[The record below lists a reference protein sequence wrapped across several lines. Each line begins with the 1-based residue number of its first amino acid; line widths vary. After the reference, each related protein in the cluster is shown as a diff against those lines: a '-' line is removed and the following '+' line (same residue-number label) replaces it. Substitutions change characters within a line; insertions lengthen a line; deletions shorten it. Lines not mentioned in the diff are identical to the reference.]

1 MKRIKTYAIL
11 LLAGMG
17 LVSCIGTDV
26 VEDIIVEQTVSIS
39 QRLETLAVG
48 DSYQFEAN
56 FFDEMGEQSSTEI
69 TWTSNNEA
77 VMSITTSGLATGVA
91 EGNVWISAMSGAAR
105 DSVMVSVGQNTVL
118 AAAERSG
125 SFVGLRD
132 YNVSGNFTLTEDGDN
147 LVLTFSSNF
156 VASRGPGLF
165 VYLSNNATRVTG
177 GVEMGQLM
185 QNSGAQTYTIALTEA
200 QLDTY
205 NHVLIY
211 CRPFGVAFG
220 TGQFDN

>member
-1 MKRIKTYAIL
+1 MNKIKSYIIL
-11 LLAGMG
+11 ALVGFG
-17 LVSCIGTDV
+17 LTSCIGTDI
-26 VEDIIVEQTVSIS
+26 VEDIIVDQSVAIS
-39 QRLETLAVG
+39 NRLETLAVG

-56 FFDEMGEQSSTEI
+56 FFDEMGEQATADI
-69 TWTSNNEA
+69 TWSSNNEA
-77 VMSITTSGLATGVA
+77 VMSITASGLATGVSQ
-91 EGNVWISAMSGAAR
+91 GGVWISAMSGTAQ
-105 DSVMVSVGQNTVL
+105 DSVMVSVGPSTTF
-118 AAAERSG
+118 AAAERTG

-147 LVLTFSSNF
+147 LVLTFASNF

-165 VYLSNNATRVTG
+165 VYLSNNSTRVNG

-185 QNSGAQTYTIALTEA
+185 QNSGAQTYSIALTEA

-211 CRPFGVAFG
+211 CKPFGVAFG

>member
-1 MKRIKTYAIL
+1 MNKIKPYLIL
-11 LLAGMG
+11 ALLGCG
-17 LVSCIGTDV
+17 LTSCIGTDI

-39 QRLETLAVG
+39 NRLESLAVG
-48 DSYQFEAN
+48 DSYQFEAD
-56 FFDEMGEQSSTEI
+56 FFDEMGEQAMADIIWS
-69 TWTSNNEA
+69 SNNESI
-77 VMSITTSGLATGVA
+77 MSITTSGLATGVSQG
-91 EGNVWISAMSGAAR
+91 EVWISAMSGMAR
-105 DSVMVSVGQNTVL
+105 DSVMVSVGPSTTF
-118 AAAERSG
+118 AAAERTG
-125 SFVGLRD
+125 SFVGLRN

-147 LVLTFSSNF
+147 LVLTFASNF

-165 VYLSNNATRVTG
+165 VYLSNNSTRVNG
-177 GVEMGQLM
+177 GIEMGSLM

-211 CRPFGVAFG
+211 CKPFGVAFG

>member
-1 MKRIKTYAIL
+1 MKKIKFYILIL
-11 LLAGMG
+11 L
-17 LVSCIGTDV
+17 VSSAMLGCIGTDI
-26 VEDIIVEQTVSIS
+26 VEDIIVNQSVSIS
-39 QRLETLAVG
+39 NRLETLAVG

-56 FFDEMGEQSSTEI
+56 FFDEMGEQATADI
-69 TWTSNNEA
+69 TWSSNNEA
-77 VMSITTSGLATGVA
+77 VMSITASGLATGVSQ
-91 EGNVWISAMSGAAR
+91 GDVWISAMSGVAR
-105 DSVMVSVGQNTVL
+105 DSVMVSVGPSTTF
-118 AAAERSG
+118 AAAERTG

-147 LVLTFSSNF
+147 LVLTFASNF
-156 VASRGPGLF
+156 MASRGPGLF
-165 VYLSNNATRVTG
+165 VYLSNNSTRVNG

-211 CRPFGVAFG
+211 CKPFGVAFG